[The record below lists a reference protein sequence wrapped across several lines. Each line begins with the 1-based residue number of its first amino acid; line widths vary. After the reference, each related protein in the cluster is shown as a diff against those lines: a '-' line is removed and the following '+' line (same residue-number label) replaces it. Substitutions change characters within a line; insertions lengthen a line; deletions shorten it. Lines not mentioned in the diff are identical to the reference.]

1 MESPLPIHPSPST
14 AAASADLMSGTTS
27 KVTKSCH
34 TLRPDGSEIFDDH
47 VEHLS
52 EARSGTSRTGYSLQ
66 NRGKRAEDEFS
77 IGRRLRVSVA
87 NDALA
92 VPSRRH
98 FWAVHH
104 ARNFLRS
111 IDHLPATIG

>member
-52 EARSGTSRTGYSLQ
+52 EARSGTSKTGS
-66 NRGKRAEDEFS
+66 
-77 IGRRLRVSVA
+77 
-87 NDALA
+87 
-92 VPSRRH
+92 P
-98 FWAVHH
+98 
-104 ARNFLRS
+104 RS